1 MRTRGWLLS
10 VVGWCREHRSRHPL
24 PKRYPALCVLALL
37 LASHENASWAKAHA
51 RCPAKA
57 SNGAIELQDGHVLLA
72 AMEHSCIYDPKRGS
86 WSRPIPLQ
94 SLRLEGHMT
103 RLLDGSVL
111 LVGGQNLNMNMSI
124 LEQEA
129 VAMTERFLPAQ
140 QTWVQAGSLQS
151 AQGFFEQ
158 PGVATRA
165 DGHVL
170 AVSADTELFNA
181 TFGGWLPATH
191 PGALFGYQSLVAL
204 PDGHIWVLG
213 GCVVRPLGHGVVSY
227 DGPLTTSSQKTW
239 WLSGHSLPVG
249 NPDLGADIRSGPT
262 QAGVSHL
269 LQSALLQSDHT
280 RLDWQKG
287 PPLQEPHAAAAAV
300 VLRDGSILVAGGF
313 SNARNEDIVYQ
324 RSDYLLSEDNVIT
337 RTVERLYPKSG
348 RVERVAPMQVA
359 RFGHTLV
366 VLPSDHVL
374 ALGGIE
380 APASHL
386 SHVVEEYDPARNRWR
401 RLPPLRHDH
410 YQPTA
415 MVLEDGSI
423 LVASLSALP
432 EIYRPPRNR

>member
-1 MRTRGWLLS
+1 MSARGWLLS
-10 VVGWCREHRSRHPL
+10 VVGWCWEHRSRHPL

-37 LASHENASWAKAHA
+37 LALHENASWAKAHA

-57 SNGAIELQDGHVLLA
+57 SNGAIELQDGRVLLA

-94 SLRLEGHMT
+94 SLRLQGHMA

-111 LVGGQNLNMNMSI
+111 LVGGQKLHMSI
-124 LEQEA
+124 LERES

-140 QTWVQAGSLQS
+140 QTWVQAGSLHRDQD
-151 AQGFFEQ
+151 FFEQ

-170 AVSADTELFNA
+170 AVARDTELFDA
-181 TFGGWLPATH
+181 TFGGWLPASH
-191 PGALFGYQSLVAL
+191 PRALFGYQSLVAL

-213 GCVVRPLGHGVVSY
+213 GLVERSLVHGVVIY
-227 DGPLTTSSQKTW
+227 DGPLITSSQKTW

-249 NPDLGADIRSGPT
+249 SPDLGADIRSGPT

-300 VLRDGSILVAGGF
+300 VLRDGSILVAGGL

-324 RSDYLLSEDNVIT
+324 QSNFLLPEGNVIT

-374 ALGGIE
+374 ALGGVH
-380 APASHL
+380 APASRL
-386 SHVVEEYDPARNRWR
+386 RYVVEEYDPARNRWR

-415 MVLEDGSI
+415 IVLEDGSI